1 MDKLWSL
8 LPITYA
14 WHFATHDLVSG
25 TAAALDP
32 RLLLLAVLITV
43 WGVRLTYNFAR
54 KGGYRWQDEDYR
66 CASRGVCALAGVC
79 VCVCVC
85 VDL

>member
-8 LPITYA
+8 LPIAYA

-66 CASRGVCALAGVC
+66 CASWC
-79 VCVCVC
+79 VCVCVLIC
-85 VDL
+85 D